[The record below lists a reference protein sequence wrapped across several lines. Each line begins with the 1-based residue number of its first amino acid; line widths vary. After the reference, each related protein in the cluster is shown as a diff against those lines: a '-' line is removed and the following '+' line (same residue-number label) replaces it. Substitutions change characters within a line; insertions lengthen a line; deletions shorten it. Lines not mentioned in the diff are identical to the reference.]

1 MQATTVISVP
11 QFKLQ
16 SRQVTATLAVA
27 VTVTLAVT
35 VTVTVTVTTT
45 SWHSI
50 FNAIS
55 IEI

>member
-11 QFKLQ
+11 QIKLQ
-16 SRQVTATLAVA
+16 PRQVTATLAVT
-27 VTVTLAVT
+27 VTVAVA
-35 VTVTVTVTTT
+35 VTVTVTTT

>member
-11 QFKLQ
+11 QIKLQ
-16 SRQVTATLAVA
+16 PRQVTATLAVT

-35 VTVTVTVTTT
+35 VAVTVTVTTT

>member
-11 QFKLQ
+11 QIKLQ
-16 SRQVTATLAVA
+16 SRQVTATLAVT

-35 VTVTVTVTTT
+35 VAVTVTVTTT

>member
-11 QFKLQ
+11 QIKLQ
-16 SRQVTATLAVA
+16 PRQVTATLAVTVTRA
-27 VTVTLAVT
+27 VTVAVT
-35 VTVTVTVTTT
+35 VAVTTT